1 MAVPELLLA
10 TLDDLGKEELK
21 EFKWRLRQG
30 VEGFPQ
36 RIPMS
41 QLEYAGREDTISK
54 MVETYQPE
62 NAVKITLEILRK
74 MNQNK
79 LAETLNDKCKHHGA
93 CLRSCEGSGT
103 SIPSGSGQSL
113 HPKNAAEFVD
123 RHRAELIQRVRK
135 VMPIADDLL
144 RRGMINYE
152 MFANIT
158 TSKTN
163 QGKMREL
170 YKALQSGGTPLKTAF
185 YRILLKNERL
195 LVINLGKGE
204 ISSWRSG
211 SGLTLP

>member
-1 MAVPELLLA
+1 MAIVPELLLA
-10 TLDDLGKEELK
+10 TLDDLGKAELNT
-21 EFKWRLRQG
+21 FIWYLRQG

-36 RIPMS
+36 RIPVS

-54 MVETYQPE
+54 MVGTYQPE
-62 NAVKITLEILRK
+62 DAVKITLEILRK
-74 MNQNK
+74 MNH
-79 LAETLNDKCKHHGA
+79 D
-93 CLRSCEGSGT
+93 
-103 SIPSGSGQSL
+103 
-113 HPKNAAEFVD
+113 AAAFVD

-195 LVINLGKGE
+195 LVINLVTTQK
-204 ISSWRSG
+204 
-211 SGLTLP
+211 

>member
-36 RIPMS
+36 
-41 QLEYAGREDTISK
+41 QDTISK

-79 LAETLNDKCKHHGA
+79 LFSSSPGSTDKDLLELKT
-93 CLRSCEGSGT
+93 E
-103 SIPSGSGQSL
+103 PSGSL
-113 HPKNAAEFVD
+113 HQFVD

>member
-79 LAETLNDKCKHHGA
+79 LAETLNDKCKRDETYSL
-93 CLRSCEGSGT
+93 CLL
-103 SIPSGSGQSL
+103 SIFL
-113 HPKNAAEFVD
+113 HFSRHSYPEQLGLTAEFVD